1 MIVLKTIYEVL
12 EMDYIIK
19 EIQSYCACSLG
30 KQLVGQLHILDD
42 LDDIN
47 ELLYKSHEAMKF
59 INLQG
64 RLPLG
69 GLSDI
74 NLSLEKA
81 HRDGSLLPEELLS
94 VARHLECVVSVKNYF
109 SSSELKTNDL
119 KDLYE
124 GLTDNSYLL
133 QEILRCIMPDGNIHD
148 NATPTLSSIR
158 KKIKSMHSNIRHT
171 METYVKES
179 KDYLSIDTIASRND
193 RLVLPVKAGYKNEFG
208 GLIHD
213 HSSTGHTV
221 YVEPEKVVLMNN
233 ELTQLRSLEREE
245 IQKILYEL
253 SQRIKNN
260 YYHFHFNMK
269 ILEELDF
276 VFAKGYYGYVHKC
289 AIPNIVKDGRK
300 IELKEA
306 RHPLIDPKKVISNT
320 IILDECSM
328 LLISGSNT
336 GGKTVTLKTVGLLSL
351 MALCGLPIPAHEAT
365 IPLFDNIFVDLGDEQ
380 SIEQSLSTFSSHMK
394 KVIDILNHAT
404 SHSLVILDEIGSG
417 TDPQEGESLAEVIL
431 SRFLELQT
439 FVFATTHYG
448 RLKTFAKES
457 KRIMLASV
465 SFDLDQMKPTYKLRL
480 GSAGQ
485 SYAIEI
491 AQLLGL
497 DTQLVEKAREKKL
510 SSMSEHEKLMEEL
523 EKQKEQLILKE
534 NELVKLIDINKKQE
548 KQYQHQLN
556 LIEIQKQSM
565 IKKAQDDANL
575 LIEEA
580 KKNIDEV
587 MERMKN
593 NNLKQHHVISAKKE
607 LDDFMYIDKEELAKQ
622 DHELKIGDHVRLIKM
637 NREGDIVDILKNGMI
652 NVSVSGLNVKLHED
666 EVIFIHSK
674 VKEKKQKNV
683 MIKRTNTKKTGN
695 YEINVIGKRY
705 EEAMEL
711 VDKFLDDA
719 LVLGYPHVRIVHGM
733 GTGALRKGIH
743 TMLKKHPRIVSFRD
757 GGPNEGGLGATLAYF
772 E

>member
-1 MIVLKTIYEVL
+1 MKTNYEIL
-12 EMDYIIK
+12 EMNAIIK
-19 EIQSYCACSLG
+19 EVQSYCACSLG
-30 KQLVGQLHILDD
+30 KNMVSNLHVLDD
-42 LDDIN
+42 LDDIK
-47 ELLYKSHEAMKF
+47 ELLNKTNESMKF
-59 INLQG
+59 INLHG

-74 NLSLEKA
+74 NMSLEKA
-81 HRDGSLLPEELLS
+81 NRDGSLLGEELLS

-109 SSSELKTNDL
+109 FTSELKTNYL
-119 KDLYE
+119 NDLYN

-133 QEILRCIMPDGNIHD
+133 QEILRCIMPDGSIYD
-148 NATPTLSSIR
+148 NASPTLSSIR
-158 KKIKSMHSNIRHT
+158 KKIKSMHSNIRST
-171 METYVKES
+171 MESYVKES

-193 RLVLPVKAGYKNEFG
+193 RLVLPVKAGYKNEIG

-213 HSSTGHTV
+213 QSSTGHTV
-221 YVEPEKVVLMNN
+221 YIEPQKVVLMNN
-233 ELTQLRSLEREE
+233 ELSHLKSLEREE

-253 SQRIKNN
+253 SQKVKNN

-276 VFAKGYYGYVHKC
+276 IFAKGYYGYVHKC
-289 AIPNIVKDGRK
+289 CIADIEENGNK
-300 IELKEA
+300 IEFVEA
-306 RHPLIDPKKVISNT
+306 RHPLIDPKKVIANT
-320 IILDECSM
+320 IRLQDCTM

-336 GGKTVTLKTVGLLSL
+336 GGKTVTLKTVGLLSM
-351 MALCGLPIPAHEAT
+351 MALCGMPIPAHKAT

-394 KVIDILNHAT
+394 KVINILNQST
-404 SHSLVILDEIGSG
+404 NKTLVILDEIGSG

-431 SRFLELQT
+431 SRFIELKS

-448 RLKTFAKES
+448 RLKTFAKETES
-457 KRIMLASV
+457 IMLASV
-465 SFDLDQMKPTYKLRL
+465 SFDLDNMRPTYKLKL

-491 AQLLGL
+491 AQILGL
-497 DTQLVEKAREKKL
+497 DEELVLKAREKKL
-510 SSMSEHEKLMEEL
+510 NSMSEHEKLIEEL
-523 EKQKEQLILKE
+523 EKQKDQLSLKE
-534 NELVKLIDINKKQE
+534 NELNELIEKNKKQE

-556 LIEIQKQSM
+556 LIQIQKDSM
-565 IKKAQDDANL
+565 LKKAQNDANE

-593 NNLKQHHVISAKKE
+593 TNLKQHEVIGAKKE
-607 LDDFMYIDKEELAKQ
+607 LSDFMYVDKEELTKQ
-622 DHELKIGDHVRLIKM
+622 VHELKIGDHVRLIKM
-637 NREGDIVDILKNGMI
+637 NREGDIVEILKNGMI

-674 VKEKKQKNV
+674 VKEKKQKKAV
-683 MIKRTNTKKTGN
+683 IKRNTVQKTGT

-733 GTGALRKGIH
+733 GTGVLRKGIQ
-743 TMLKKHPRIVSFRD
+743 TMLKKHPRVVSFRD